1 MRWGRAKLNL
11 FAIKMWVSVVAIS
24 NPVVLMSLPSRF
36 SGSWVVLV
44 SGWGWAVVRVGFL
57 VRAEVRMN
65 WNLGSVLVG
74 VWVGR

>member
-1 MRWGRAKLNL
+1 
-11 FAIKMWVSVVAIS
+11 
-24 NPVVLMSLPSRF
+24 MSLPSRF